1 MLGTRRQ
8 RGLTLTGMFFGSI
21 ALVIVLLLG
30 FKVFPVYAEYH
41 TIQKIF
47 KALAEDPALRGA
59 ARRQVMTAYAARAS
73 VDNVQSITPDQ
84 IEVTKKAGGIVV
96 SAQYEKRVPLF
107 YNVSACFD
115 FQPSS
120 E

>member
-1 MLGTRRQ
+1 M
-8 RGLTLTGMFFGSI
+8 TLTGMFLGSFV
-21 ALVIVLLLG
+21 LVLVLLLG
-30 FKVFPVYAEYH
+30 FKLVPVYIEYH
-41 TIQKIF
+41 TIRNIF

-59 ARRQVMTAYAARAS
+59 PRRQVMTAFAARAS
-73 VDNVQSITPDQ
+73 VDNVQSITPEQ
-84 IEVTKKAGGIVV
+84 IEVAKKANGIVV

-107 YNVSACFD
+107 YNVSACLD

>member
-1 MLGTRRQ
+1 MKRIETQ

-21 ALVIVLLLG
+21 VLVLLLLLG
-30 FKVFPVYAEYH
+30 FKLVPVYIEYH
-41 TIQKIF
+41 TIQNHF
-47 KALAEDPALRGA
+47 KALAGDPNLRA
-59 ARRQVMTAYAARAS
+59 APRRQVAAAFAARAS
-73 VDNVQSITPDQ
+73 VDDVQAITPDQ
-84 IEVTKKAGGIVV
+84 VEVTKKPDGIVI